1 MLPIYLPHAQFFA
14 LTVPGHLLSCVVD
27 YFNLTWKFGFG
38 IAMVPV
44 TSFLLIELYYYLSED
59 SFDDGNG
66 GSDSASEGDDGSV
79 NEGDALETK
88 TANIQV
94 NIVQT
99 ASILP
104 HQSASSSDGI
114 LAEMATY
121 AHESGEMTEL
131 VASAKS
137 ALSHIGSSVIEPIVD
152 HEQLAL
158 ADKAS
163 LASPTDA
170 DASSPPSAVALQLA
184 AVDLASSD
192 AADSEPPAAQSEA
205 AAVEPV
211 AADSS
216 ASSDTSV

>member
-1 MLPIYLPHAQFFA
+1 MHLPHAQFFA

-27 YFNLTWKFGFG
+27 YFNLTWKFGVG

-59 SFDDGNG
+59 SFDDDNG
-66 GSDSASEGDDGSV
+66 GSDSASEGDEGSV
-79 NEGDALETK
+79 SEGDALETK
-88 TANIQV
+88 TAKIQV

-99 ASILP
+99 ASFLTQ
-104 HQSASSSDGI
+104 QSASSSDGI

-121 AHESGEMTEL
+121 THKSDEMTEL

-158 ADKAS
+158 ADSAS
-163 LASPTDA
+163 LASPADA
-170 DASSPPSAVALQLA
+170 DASSPSSESASQLA
-184 AVDLASSD
+184 AVDQASSD
-192 AADSEPPAAQSEA
+192 ATGSAASSTAQSEA

-216 ASSDTSV
+216 AL